1 MPHLVE
7 QTGAE
12 PKWFETTITCTR
24 YITSLFGVVDD
35 QRFMSV
41 YNQIAGLKV
50 GKQLRIPD
58 LSFRIT
64 RY

>member
-1 MPHLVE
+1 MPYLVE

-12 PKWFETTITCTR
+12 SQWFETTITCTR
-24 YITSLFGVVDD
+24 YVTSLFGIIDD
-35 QRFMSV
+35 RKFISI
-41 YNQIAGLKV
+41 YTQINELKV